1 MNIKK
6 TLAGIAS
13 YALVGAVAAGVAGT
27 LAGLTDVQADANTF
41 VVGDISIS
49 QDEYQ
54 RVMASSD
61 GTGDAEVKN
70 GKFVVSE
77 YNNTFNGVTYQ
88 ADLMEPFKQN
98 KPLIPVTE
106 NMKWDD
112 RSGYT
117 GKTDPRSWQQ
127 TWTQVGAPGSNQ
139 LFDAQIANVQDKMVF
154 VKNTGQNSCYFR
166 TVIAI
171 EVPEGITYGMG
182 TNLNPNSRYDWNQAE
197 AGNQEEPGNEEIY
210 TTIDGVRYLI
220 YTATHTEEL
229 KPGETARPSLLQVY
243 LQKETTN
250 EEYALYGDKV
260 DILVATQA
268 VQTGSL
274 SEIPEG
280 KSLAQ
285 ALLDNAFGGPISAT
299 NHPWL
304 DEELLP
310 EKITGTDEAEVK
322 EAFKDAA
329 TAEKKQ
335 IVINLDAD
343 VTYDVTAW
351 AVNGLGGSVTEEIII
366 NGNGHTITFNQTN
379 SDWSNIVT
387 NNGAK
392 LCIYDA
398 KITNSGYN
406 DGPWNRHDLNFA
418 CDVVLN
424 NVTSDKAM
432 AFKAN
437 AELTNVTI
445 SDANTSD
452 TYAIWIQ
459 PKGQTVSL
467 NGCTIDMIACT
478 DGRGLKIDNQYV
490 DAAEEAKVT
499 LNVSDTVFMTEEKS
513 AILVKSVAGA
523 DITLDNVDISGVAAD
538 SVNPVWI
545 DDATEA
551 YADKVTVTGGSV
563 ILEP

>member
-41 VVGDISIS
+41 VAGDISIS

-54 RVMASSD
+54 RVV
-61 GTGDAEVKN
+61 DAN
-70 GKFVVSE
+70 GKFIRTE
-77 YNNTFNGVTYQ
+77 YSATFGNDTYYE
-88 ADLMEPFKQN
+88 DKVEPFKQL
-98 KPLIPVTE
+98 KAMLPVTE
-106 NMKWDD
+106 SVYFDNRNGNTKA
-112 RSGYT
+112 SGD
-117 GKTDPRSWQQ
+117 GSHQQ
-127 TWTQVGAPGSNQ
+127 SWTQVGAPGSNQ
-139 LFDAQIANVQDKMVF
+139 LFDENIAGVQDKFVF
-154 VKNTGQNSCYFR
+154 VKNTGSNPCYYR
-166 TVIAI
+166 TVIAV
-171 EVPEGITYGMG
+171 ESPENAKGGISTL
-182 TNLNPNSRYDWNQAE
+182 TNSNTRFDWNQE
-197 AGNQEEPGNEEIY
+197 MPGNQNLKSSEIEKIENVY
-210 TTIDGVRYLI
+210 IDGVRYYLLV
-220 YTATHTEEL
+220 ATYINEL
-229 KPGETARPSLLQVY
+229 APNEVSRPSLLQVY
-243 LQKETTN
+243 MDSEVDNETY
-250 EEYALYGDKV
+250 EMFGDEV
-260 DILVATQA
+260 NILVATQA

-398 KITNSGYN
+398 KITNSGHN